1 VPSRRI
7 AIVIAA
13 ALGCGLAAC
22 GNKKKPEP
30 VETGK
35 PVAIADAGL
44 DAAALEATNEHDV
57 ARYEDEVAVD
67 HVPLK
72 VKAPAALAFKSYPMG
87 DLIVT
92 LDRDEDVVQLSERY
106 GFYRVTFSDPKNRS
120 RKLMGW
126 IGHFAFEEPP
136 PAKKKLPLLRCRI
149 GTGHPG
155 TVLVVLE
162 DPPRCAY
169 VCKNAA
175 ECAATGSKCE
185 ARIVV
190 PQPPAE
196 STSIPSYTTVCTAAA
211 KSPEAGADAR
221 KSPPSLF
228 GISHPVNGKCP
239 RHFAPAPQVGPLCY
253 RSCKTD
259 VECPDGSTCKAF
271 GKTKLCSV
279 N

>member
-1 VPSRRI
+1 MRI

-22 GNKKKPEP
+22 GNKKKSEP

-44 DAAALEATNEHDV
+44 DAAALEAANELDV

-72 VKAPAALAFKSYPMG
+72 VKTSAALAFKSYPMG

-92 LDRDEDVVQLSERY
+92 LDRDDDVVQLSERY
-106 GFYRVTFSDPKNRS
+106 GFYRVTFSDPKHRS

-126 IGHFAFEEPP
+126 IGHFAFEPP
-136 PAKKKLPLLRCRI
+136 PAKKKFPLLRCRV
-149 GTGHPG
+149 GTGQPG
-155 TVLVVLE
+155 TALVVLE

-169 VCKNAA
+169 VCKDAA
-175 ECAATGSKCE
+175 ECVATGSKCE

-190 PQPPAE
+190 PQSSGE
-196 STSIPSYTTVCTAAA
+196 ITSSPSYTTVCTAAA
-211 KSPEAGADAR
+211 KSPEAGVGG
-221 KSPPSLF
+221 KKPPPSLF
-228 GISHPVNGKCP
+228 GTSPPVNGKCP
-239 RHFAPAPQVGPLCY
+239 RLFTPAPKVGPLCY

-259 VECPDGSTCKAF
+259 IECPEGSMCKAF

>member
-1 VPSRRI
+1 MRI

-22 GNKKKPEP
+22 GNKKKSEP

-44 DAAALEATNEHDV
+44 DAAALEAANELDV

-72 VKAPAALAFKSYPMG
+72 VKASAALTFKSYPMG

-92 LDRDEDVVQLSERY
+92 LDRGDDVVQLSERY
-106 GFYRVTFSDPKNRS
+106 GFYRVTFSDPKHRS
-120 RKLMGW
+120 RRLMGW

-136 PAKKKLPLLRCRI
+136 PAKKFPLLRCRI
-149 GTGHPG
+149 GTGQPG
-155 TVLVVLE
+155 TALVVLE

-169 VCKNAA
+169 VCKDAA
-175 ECAATGSKCE
+175 ECVATGSKCE

-190 PQPPAE
+190 PQSSGE
-196 STSIPSYTTVCTAAA
+196 ITSIPSYTTVCTAAA
-211 KSPEAGADAR
+211 KSPEAGAGA
-221 KSPPSLF
+221 KKTPPSLF
-228 GISHPVNGKCP
+228 GTSPPVNGKCP
-239 RHFAPAPQVGPLCY
+239 RLFAPAPKVGPLCY

-271 GKTKLCSV
+271 GRIKLCSV